1 MKVIL
6 AMNRPA
12 ASMTTPA
19 MTESFVKRCRGAGS
33 GSVPAAISQSMPA
46 ATPTVKTTGYEILAA
61 PYDDG
66 NDTIGVDR
74 ISISW

>member
-1 MKVIL
+1 MKVNL
-6 AMNRPA
+6 AMNIPA

-19 MTESFVKRCRGAGS
+19 MTESFVRRCRGARS
-33 GSVPAAISQSMPA
+33 GSVPAAINQSMPA
-46 ATPTVKTTGYEILAA
+46 ATPTVKTRGYEILVA

-66 NDTIGVDR
+66 NDTIGADR